1 MSILMDNDIIKI
13 KRQSNII
20 ILNFCFAMA
29 TTDLYGKQNKVGL
42 WLDYVAH
49 KP

>member
-1 MSILMDNDIIKI
+1 MDNDIIKM
-13 KRQSNII
+13 KRYKNNPNVI

-42 WLDYVAH
+42 WLDYIAH